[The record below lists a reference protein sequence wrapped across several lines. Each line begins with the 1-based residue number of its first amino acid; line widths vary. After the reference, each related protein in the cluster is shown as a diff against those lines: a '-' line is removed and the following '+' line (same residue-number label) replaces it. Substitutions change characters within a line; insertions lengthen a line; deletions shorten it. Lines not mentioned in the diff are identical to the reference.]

1 MNITYNQQTD
11 TLRIEFL
18 EKSSHSD
25 DCDGILIHRTQSGQ
39 LTAIEIHNT
48 SRKIPIEAFKNVLI
62 DLPTQSEEAIEKY
75 TARKQD

>member
-18 EKSSHSD
+18 EKSSHFTD
-25 DCDGILIHRTQSGQ
+25 LDGILIHRTSRGK
-39 LTAIEIHNT
+39 LATIEIQNS